1 MTLGDE
7 LPGYPPD
14 PPTNEQPVPAAVFR
28 DQVARLEAEIEKL
41 RTDLAATHAELNA
54 AREDVR
60 RVLLLLEASAKSD
73 GRIRHAVARMLET
86 FAEDPKVRL
95 LLVGGLIVAA
105 LGWAGVTGLS
115 WQDGTLS
122 ITPTEKAAPSP
133 MPPGAPHPTR

>member
-28 DQVARLEAEIEKL
+28 ATVARLESEIEKL
-41 RTDLAATHAELNA
+41 RAELAATHAELSS
-54 AREDVR
+54 ARDDVR

-73 GRIRHAVARMLET
+73 GRIREALARLITT
-86 FAEDPKVRL
+86 FADDAKVRL
-95 LLVGGLIVAA
+95 LLAGGLIVVA

>member
-1 MTLGDE
+1 MGLGDV
-7 LPGYPPD
+7 YKR
-14 PPTNEQPVPAAVFR
+14 Q
-28 DQVARLEAEIEKL
+28 
-41 RTDLAATHAELNA
+41 
-54 AREDVR
+54 
-60 RVLLLLEASAKSD
+60 
-73 GRIRHAVARMLET
+73 AVARMLET

-133 MPPGAPHPTR
+133 MPPGAPIPTR

>member
-7 LPGYPPD
+7 LPGFPPD

-28 DQVARLEAEIEKL
+28 EQVARLETEIEKL

-60 RVLLLLEASAKSD
+60 RVLLLLEASANSD

-133 MPPGAPHPTR
+133 MPPGAPIPTR